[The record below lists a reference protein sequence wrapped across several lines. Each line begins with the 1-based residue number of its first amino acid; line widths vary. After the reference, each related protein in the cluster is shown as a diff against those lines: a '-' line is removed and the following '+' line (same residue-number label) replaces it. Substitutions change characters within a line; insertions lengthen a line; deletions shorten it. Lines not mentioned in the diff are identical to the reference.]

1 MFTHYTYTQLKS
13 IGVHLSPGSEVIP
26 SNNIHDYNV
35 SAYSFIKLFSY
46 SSAVNYVAHQ
56 NEFLSSTAT
65 S

>member
-35 SAYSFIKLFSY
+35 VHIVLLN
-46 SSAVNYVAHQ
+46 SSHTVVQ
-56 NEFLSSTAT
+56 LIM
-65 S
+65 